1 MWLLGTREE
10 GGGVRGGT
18 EGAGRSHSTHLKHGG
33 GDGTDEGAGGPCPGE
48 VRYETGELKEM

>member
-1 MWLLGTREE
+1 MCIIFYIVELELIAMWLLGTREE

-33 GDGTDEGAGGPCPGE
+33 GD
-48 VRYETGELKEM
+48 